1 MSRGLVAGLCLLL
14 SAACATADPPSILE
28 QTGTQ
33 LRADIEQA
41 YRALQRQ
48 HQLDMD
54 ISNVIQ
60 RYLPAGMSFNDAE
73 AVLRAAGFTVSPRPR
88 PKHAHPQWYYGYAE
102 IKPLHSGL
110 LYSVS
115 VAVVLEPPGPDDY
128 SVLRRANGSL
138 HTVMP

>member
-1 MSRGLVAGLCLLL
+1 MSHGLVAGLCLLL
-14 SAACATADPPSILE
+14 CAACATAEPPSILE
-28 QTGTQ
+28 QTETQ
-33 LRADIEQA
+33 LRADIEQS

-48 HQLDMD
+48 HQ
-54 ISNVIQ
+54 
-60 RYLPAGMSFNDAE
+60 
-73 AVLRAAGFTVSPRPR
+73 
-88 PKHAHPQWYYGYAE
+88 

-138 HTVMP
+138 HTVIP